1 MFILSQRGFCLDSPK
16 DSSADRKFRVPGP
29 ISGYPAPAGLRS
41 GSGSAGP
48 PSISGDCSSESG
60 SNQDGWPALDFPRR
74 PFPKKS
80 LTITRPE
87 IGACGLKVST
97 RGNKKLSELLK
108 DINGDAELQQF
119 WEAANINAVRR
130 LGMSDHGPVH
140 IQIVANACVRILR
153 LLEAADVQPAAVSE
167 HGLANND
174 AEVLV
179 VLAASLHDVGMA
191 IHRDNHE
198 NFSLMLGY
206 PKSRQLLANLYDEPN
221 LTTMV
226 SEVLHAIIAHR
237 WDVQPL
243 SLEAGV
249 LKVADAL
256 DMTQG
261 RSRIPF
267 ESGEVNIH
275 SVSAQA
281 IEEVKIE
288 KGEELPVRID
298 ILLNNSAGIF
308 QVDELLKRKLANS
321 TLAPYVE
328 VVAHLETGKERK
340 IFDIYK
346 F

>member
-1 MFILSQRGFCLDSPK
+1 
-16 DSSADRKFRVPGP
+16 
-29 ISGYPAPAGLRS
+29 
-41 GSGSAGP
+41 
-48 PSISGDCSSESG
+48 
-60 SNQDGWPALDFPRR
+60 
-74 PFPKKS
+74 
-80 LTITRPE
+80 
-87 IGACGLKVST
+87 LKVST
-97 RGNKKLSELLK
+97 KGNKKLVTLL
-108 DINGDAELQQF
+108 DEINGDVELQQL

-140 IQIVANACVRILR
+140 IQIVANACVKILR
-153 LLEAADVQPAAVSE
+153 LLVAAGVQPSAVSE
-167 HGLANND
+167 HGLTNDD
-174 AEVLV
+174 AEVVV

-191 IHRDNHE
+191 VHRDHHE

-206 PKSRQLLANLYDEPN
+206 PKARQLLANLYDDPP
-221 LTTMV
+221 LTMIV
-226 SEVLHAIIAHR
+226 SEVLHAIIAHQ
-237 WDVQPL
+237 WDIQPL

-267 ESGEVNIH
+267 EAGKVNIH

-281 IEEVKIE
+281 VEEVKIE
-288 KGEELPVRID
+288 KGEDLPVRVD

-328 VVAHLETGKERK
+328 VVAHVETEKERK
-340 IFDIYK
+340 ILEIHK

>member
-1 MFILSQRGFCLDSPK
+1 M
-16 DSSADRKFRVPGP
+16 
-29 ISGYPAPAGLRS
+29 
-41 GSGSAGP
+41 
-48 PSISGDCSSESG
+48 
-60 SNQDGWPALDFPRR
+60 
-74 PFPKKS
+74 
-80 LTITRPE
+80 
-87 IGACGLKVST
+87 KVST
-97 RGNKKLSELLK
+97 KGNKKLAALLAEV
-108 DINGDAELQQF
+108 NGDEELQQL

-140 IQIVANACVRILR
+140 IQIVANACVKILR
-153 LLEAADVQPAAVSE
+153 LLVAAGVQPNAVFE
-167 HGLANND
+167 HGMTEED

-179 VLAASLHDVGMA
+179 VLAACLHDVGMA
-191 IHRDNHE
+191 VHRDNHE
-198 NFSLMLGY
+198 NISLMLSY
-206 PKSRQLLANLYDEPN
+206 PKARQLLANLYDEPN
-221 LTTMV
+221 LTTIV

-267 ESGEVNIH
+267 EAGKVNIH

-288 KGEELPVRID
+288 KGEELPVRVD

-328 VVAHLETGKERK
+328 VVAHLETEKERK
-340 IFDIYK
+340 ILEIHK

>member
-1 MFILSQRGFCLDSPK
+1 M
-16 DSSADRKFRVPGP
+16 
-29 ISGYPAPAGLRS
+29 
-41 GSGSAGP
+41 
-48 PSISGDCSSESG
+48 
-60 SNQDGWPALDFPRR
+60 
-74 PFPKKS
+74 
-80 LTITRPE
+80 
-87 IGACGLKVST
+87 KVST
-97 RGNKKLSELLK
+97 KGNKKLTALLEG
-108 DINGDAELQQF
+108 INGDLELQQL

-140 IQIVANACVRILR
+140 IQIVANGCVKILR
-153 LLEAADVQPAAVSE
+153 LLVAAGVETSGVSE
-167 HGLANND
+167 HGLTNED
-174 AEVLV
+174 AEVIV
-179 VLAASLHDVGMA
+179 VLAACLHDIGMA
-191 IHRDNHE
+191 VHRDNHE
-198 NFSLMLGY
+198 NISLMLGY
-206 PKSRQLLANLYDEPN
+206 PKARQLLAGLYDEPN
-221 LTTMV
+221 LTTVV

-267 ESGEVNIH
+267 ESGVVNIH

-281 IEEVKIE
+281 IEAVKIE
-288 KGEELPVRID
+288 KGEELPVRLD

-328 VVAHLETGKERK
+328 VVAHLEGEEHK
-340 IFDIYK
+340 ILNIHK

>member
-1 MFILSQRGFCLDSPK
+1 M
-16 DSSADRKFRVPGP
+16 
-29 ISGYPAPAGLRS
+29 
-41 GSGSAGP
+41 
-48 PSISGDCSSESG
+48 
-60 SNQDGWPALDFPRR
+60 
-74 PFPKKS
+74 
-80 LTITRPE
+80 
-87 IGACGLKVST
+87 GASGLKVST
-97 RGNKKLSELLK
+97 KGNKKLAKLLEEVNQ
-108 DINGDAELQQF
+108 DQELQQF

-140 IQIVANACVRILR
+140 IQIVANACVKILR
-153 LLEAADVQPAAVSE
+153 LLVAADVHPSLVSD
-167 HGLANND
+167 HGMTDDD
-174 AEVLV
+174 AEVVV
-179 VLAASLHDVGMA
+179 VLAALLHDIGMA
-191 IHRDNHE
+191 VHRDNHE
-198 NFSLMLGY
+198 TISLILGY
-206 PKSRQLLANLYDEPN
+206 PKARQLLTKIYEEPV
-221 LTTMV
+221 LTTLV

-267 ESGEVNIH
+267 ESGSVNIH

-288 KGEELPVRID
+288 KGEELPVRVD

-328 VVAHLETGKERK
+328 VVAHLETDEERK
-340 IFDIYK
+340 ILETHK